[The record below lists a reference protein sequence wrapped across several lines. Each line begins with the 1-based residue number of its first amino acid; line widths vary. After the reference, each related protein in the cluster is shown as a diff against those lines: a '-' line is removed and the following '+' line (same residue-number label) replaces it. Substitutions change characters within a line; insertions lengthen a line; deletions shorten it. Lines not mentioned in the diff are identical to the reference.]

1 MMKRALSITNV
12 FDAKFNTLDFT
23 GEWLAAVGRPE
34 LSGTWFIYGPPK
46 HGKTSFAMML
56 AKYLT
61 NFGRGA
67 YDSVEEGL
75 SLSIRMA
82 MERVEMNEVGNRMVL
97 LDKMEVGAL
106 RKWLRKRNSPDFVV
120 IDSVQFAEMRFS
132 EYKSLKEEFPGK
144 LFIYIS
150 HVEGKQP
157 DGQVAKRIWRD
168 ANVAFRIEGFRA
180 FPVGRYGGGEPIT
193 ISEDLADGYWGLEQ
207 QLS

>member
-46 HGKTSFAMML
+46 NGKTSFAMML

-67 YDSVEEGL
+67 YNSVEEGL

-82 MERVEMNEVGNRMVL
+82 MERAGMNEVGNRMVL
-97 LDKMEVGAL
+97 LDKMEVATL

-144 LFIYIS
+144 LFIYVS

-168 ANVAFRIEGFRA
+168 ANVAFRIQWFKA
-180 FPVGRYGGGEPIT
+180 FPVGRYGGGEPIV
-193 ISEDLADGYWGLEQ
+193 ISEELADDLWGLEQ